1 MATVGDALDLA
12 ARGFRVFPLREND
25 WRPKIKGWVDAATTD
40 PDQIR
45 RWWTQ
50 WPKANV
56 GVATGQGLVVID
68 IDNKKGK
75 NGSASFAALGL
86 PAESLDTFTVETP
99 SGGRHAYF
107 QLSDRRNTVDVLG
120 DGLDVRGRGG
130 YVVGPGSTLT
140 EGAKHG
146 QPGGVYCARMGLDYP
161 VRSAPDALAS
171 LLVSAPER
179 GGAADRGHVNGADVG
194 LAQRAGDNESAIR
207 YLQDSAKPA
216 VQGAGGDQQAFVVA
230 ATLRDLGVL
239 EDDAFDL
246 LIDHWNDRCEPPWE
260 LEDLKVKVANAYAYA
275 ENPAGSKSPEVQFAG
290 VSIPPLPVPAPRKP
304 SKFFRH
310 GDTFNRNASWLFYE
324 IAPRTGVCVLVG
336 ETAAGKTFLEIEMAR
351 CGATGRP
358 FFKVV
363 ADELYGT
370 IFVFAGTEGSGLAR
384 RFAALQEDTALPISA
399 MTVGDLRRPG
409 ALSELL
415 EDLKGECA
423 YIEMMFGVR
432 VGCVVLETLAASGL
446 LPRENDAGEASM
458 AMHNLATISNELGVL
473 VVTSHHPAKGT
484 NESRGSGAVP
494 AAADYVL
501 SIRRQG
507 RDKVRQVELVKTRD
521 AEQRTLGSFS
531 LLPVDLGADEKGRPI
546 TSMTVSMG
554 EPESKPMKDAKHAQ
568 LVMECIDWA
577 LMENVRTV
585 EGKACCDKNEAWGVF
600 QERCKTP
607 TDRSNQH
614 KAWQTALKF
623 IEDQGAI
630 ELLTSGAKTYIH
642 RKEIFQ

>member
-25 WRPKIKGWVDAATTD
+25 WRPKIKGWVDAATVD

-45 RWWTQ
+45 RWWAQ

-56 GVATGQGLVVID
+56 GVATGKGLVVID

-75 NGSASFAALGL
+75 NGSASFAALDL

-99 SGGRHAYF
+99 SGGRHVYF
-107 QLSDRRNTVDVLG
+107 KGPDVTNSRDDLG
-120 DGLDVRGRGG
+120 SGLDVRTAGG

-140 EGAKHG
+140 DGVKEG
-146 QPGGVYCARMGLDYP
+146 QPGGVYLPSMGRPDCLQP
-161 VRSAPDALAS
+161 APDALTS
-171 LLVSAPER
+171 RLLAATDRDRPRGLNNLDVSIPGALARAEDYLDEKAEAALR
-179 GGAADRGHVNGADVG
+179 GEDRGTFQTA
-194 LAQRAGDNESAIR
+194 L
-207 YLQDSAKPA
+207 
-216 VQGAGGDQQAFVVA
+216 F
-230 ATLRDLGVL
+230 LRDIGVDEETAL
-239 EDDAFDL
+239 DLIEERWNPHRSPPRDHDRLAF
-246 LIDHWNDRCEPPWE
+246 
-260 LEDLKVKVANAYAYA
+260 KVANAYRYG
-275 ENPAGSKSPEVQFAG
+275 ENPPGSKSPETQFAG
-290 VSIPPLPVPAPRKP
+290 VVIPPLPAPIPRKP

-310 GDTFNRNASWLFYE
+310 GETFNKNASWLYYE

-351 CGATGRP
+351 CGATGKP
-358 FFKVV
+358 FFKTV
-363 ADELYGT
+363 ADEPYGT

-384 RFAALQEDTALPISA
+384 RFAALQEATALPISA

-458 AMHNLATISNELGVL
+458 AMHNLATISHELGVL

-501 SIRRQG
+501 SIRRSG
-507 RDKVRQVELVKTRD
+507 RDKVRQVELVKARD
-521 AEQRTLGSFS
+521 AEQRSLGSFS
-531 LLPVDLGADEKGRPI
+531 LVPVDLGADEKGRPI

-554 EPESKPMKDAKHAQ
+554 EPESKAMKESKHSE

-577 LMENVRTV
+577 LMENAKTV
-585 EGKACCDKNEAWGVF
+585 EGKSAVDKNEAWGVF

-642 RKEIFQ
+642 RKEIFI